1 MWNGNIN
8 NISEVVKYINSE
20 LSKGRTQ
27 KDIELNDFGVNERVI
42 AKRLGK
48 RGYKKIDNQFQLL
61 SKCDNNVIIKKDK
74 NNSNSLSAP
83 KDNNLNDVMKNLI
96 KNYDVIMEII
106 KEHKAKKN
114 IKSEN
119 INIIIELPKETQ
131 KDFRTSIRINN
142 VIWQQFDKFIED
154 HKEFTKRDL
163 LSMALKEYMENHK

>member
-8 NISEVVKYINSE
+8 NISEVVNYINSE
-20 LSKGRTQ
+20 LAKGRTQ

-48 RGYKKIDNQFQLL
+48 RGYKKINNQFKLL
-61 SKCDNNVIIKKDK
+61 PKCDNDVISKKD
-74 NNSNSLSAP
+74 NNSDLSVP

-96 KNYDVIMEII
+96 RNYDVIMEII
-106 KEHKAKKN
+106 EEYKAKKN

-119 INIIIELPKETQ
+119 IVIELPKETQ

-142 VIWQQFDKFIED
+142 VIWQQFDNFIED